1 MGDFMRRCLRIIAIG
16 ALNAALAAVTLGTYI
31 PPSRPVPQFFD
42 YFGDG
47 SEADPNPSGTVTLGG
62 EHNYANF
69 TLSAGATINIVENF
83 QQPPSSTLVIRSPG
97 LCTIAGTI
105 NGRGVANPVY
115 TLGGVG
121 GGGGGNPSAAGLSAV
136 GVISVS
142 LQYTGGAGGSAGNP
156 GGPGQDASS
165 LPDPIKT
172 FVLDEI
178 VGVYDS
184 SGGMPG
190 GAGAGAPDPFNCHNG
205 EPGNG
210 GCSGGGLLLVCKQ
223 IDFQSTAVV
232 DLRGQDGFAGA
243 AGPGAGA
250 GGGGGGGG
258 YFVTYAVAYVHSP
271 ANTGAVLLDGG
282 MGGTGG
288 DSTAGAGGQGSAG
301 WSKFF

>member
-1 MGDFMRRCLRIIAIG
+1 MMRELRVI
-16 ALNAALAAVTLGTYI
+16 AAVALSAAVAIITLGTYV
-31 PPSRPVPQFFD
+31 PPNRPVAQFFD

-47 SEADPNPSGTVTLGG
+47 AEADPNPAGTVSLEG
-62 EHNYANF
+62 EHNYVNF
-69 TLSAGATINIVENF
+69 TLQAGATINIVENF
-83 QQPPSSTLVIRSPG
+83 NQPPSSTLVIRSPG
-97 LCTIAGTI
+97 ICTIAGTV

-115 TLGGVG
+115 TIGGVG
-121 GGGGGNPSAAGLSAV
+121 GGGGGNPSAAGLQAV

-142 LQYTGGAGGSAGNP
+142 LAYNGGAGGAAGSP
-156 GGPGQDASS
+156 GLPGQDAAP
-165 LPDPIKT
+165 LPDPIRT

-190 GAGAGAPDPFNCHNG
+190 GAGAGAPDPFNCHNA
-205 EPGNG
+205 EVGNG
-210 GCSGGGLLLVCKQ
+210 GCAGAGLVLVCKE

-243 AGPGAGA
+243 GSPTAGG

-258 YFVTYAVAYVHSP
+258 YFFTYALAYVHSP
-271 ANTGAVLLDGG
+271 ANTGVVRLDGG
-282 MGGTGG
+282 LGGSAG
-288 DSTAGAGGQGSAG
+288 DSTAGAGGTGSAG